1 MKLALPA
8 PGFLPTAWALML
20 LCATVAAMLFIA
32 AGRKKLRSLLA
43 TEGTLGW
50 SGGTMI
56 LMSGF
61 FVFIGLRISN
71 ANTTRAATGG
81 RTPG

>member
-61 FVFIGLRISN
+61 FVFSVRALGRRDQSVRIPFQS
-71 ANTTRAATGG
+71 AS
-81 RTPG
+81 